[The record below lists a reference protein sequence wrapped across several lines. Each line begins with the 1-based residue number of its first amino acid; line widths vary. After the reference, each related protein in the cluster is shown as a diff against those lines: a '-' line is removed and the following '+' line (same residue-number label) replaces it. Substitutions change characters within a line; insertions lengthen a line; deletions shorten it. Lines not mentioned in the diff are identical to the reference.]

1 MGTLLKPPKN
11 PFHAVL
17 VLLLAAALALSLGI
31 NKPTGLTGKDEYL
44 LGLRVP
50 LEMMQRGTWWVPY
63 IDGEPRLK
71 KPPLIYW
78 LGRASFER
86 FGPSL
91 TAGRGIT
98 VAFALLLL
106 GCTIWLGKRL
116 GSGMETGLLAAAIL
130 LGCSGL
136 ASESR
141 RLMLDVPVA
150 ALSTAAFCF
159 YLRWIRPSSQTLLPA
174 GEGSPPF
181 PSPSGR
187 GTEGEGVLP
196 WLFVSAICL
205 SAALMTK
212 GPIAVVVFGA
222 GGLALLINKPE
233 LRKLMLGRLFSH
245 GFLIAVAGALP
256 VIWFLYVRNHFAVQL
271 ASAAH
276 DELEARQAM
285 GISVD
290 AIIGLTTLALPW
302 SFIAFHAL
310 WTRRREPETRFLGLW
325 LLLTLLPFF
334 FIRSFERYLIGSL
347 VPLALITAIGL
358 QGGAIPGWT
367 RRLGS
372 LVPALLA
379 LALSSLLWRFERGG
393 WVWLSIAL
401 VYFLWAWWRPT
412 LSIRHLLISA
422 ILLWTIGWGVA
433 FPKLDVN
440 AVPQQIVDLARGR
453 DVILFAGPQPALLP
467 ILVGKPL
474 RQTSQLTAADIHSS
488 SLLMVRIEDRAA
500 MQKQVEAL
508 HLHTRLVN
516 EYAALTSAG
525 SGIRFAK
532 EGATKADWKNAW
544 NSRSAN
550 PLASTVQIFVV
561 TQ

>member
-1 MGTLLKPPKN
+1 MSTLLSLPKN

-17 VLLLAAALALSLGI
+17 ILLLAAALALSLGI
-31 NKPTGLTGKDEYL
+31 NKPTSLSGKDEYL

-50 LEMMQRGTWWVPY
+50 LEMMQRNTWWVPY
-63 IDGEPRLK
+63 VDGEPRLK

-91 TAGRGIT
+91 AAGRGIT

-106 GCTIWLGKRL
+106 GCTVWLGKRL
-116 GSGMETGLLAAAIL
+116 GGGMQTGLLAAAIL
-130 LGCSGL
+130 LGCAGL

-150 ALSTAAFCF
+150 ALSTTAFCF
-159 YLRWIRPSSQTLLPA
+159 YLRWIGAMALPRPSIGPLL
-174 GEGSPPF
+174 S
-181 PSPSGR
+181 
-187 GTEGEGVLP
+187 L
-196 WLFVSAICL
+196 LFSAAFL

-212 GPIAVVVFGA
+212 GPIAMVVFGA
-222 GGLALLINKPE
+222 GGLALLINKPA

-245 GFLIAVAGALP
+245 GFLIAVAVALP
-256 VIWFLYVRNHFAVQL
+256 VIWFLYVRNHFAAQL

-285 GISVD
+285 GVSAD

-302 SFIAFHAL
+302 SLIAFHAL

-358 QGGAIPGWT
+358 QGGATPGWT

-379 LALSSLLWRFERGG
+379 LSLSLLLWRFGRDG
-393 WVWLSIAL
+393 WLWLGLAL

-412 LSIRHLLISA
+412 LSIKHLVISA
-422 ILLWTIGWGVA
+422 ILLWTIGWGIA

-440 AVPQQIVDLARGR
+440 AVPQQVVDLARGR

-508 HLHTRLVN
+508 HLHTRFVN

-532 EGATKADWKNAW
+532 EGATKEDWQAAW
-544 NSRSAN
+544 NSRSPN
-550 PLASTVQIFVV
+550 PLLSIVQIFVV
-561 TQ
+561 TP

>member
-1 MGTLLKPPKN
+1 MSTLLKLPKN

-17 VLLLAAALALSLGI
+17 ILLLAAALALSLGI

-50 LEMMQRGTWWVPY
+50 LEMMQRNTWWVPY

-71 KPPLIYW
+71 KPPLVYW

-91 TAGRGIT
+91 AAGRGIT

-106 GCTIWLGKRL
+106 GCTVWLGKRL
-116 GSGMETGLLAAAIL
+116 GGGMQTGLLAAAIL
-130 LGCSGL
+130 LGCAGL

-159 YLRWIRPSSQTLLPA
+159 YLHWIGAMARGTPERVLPRPSIGPLL
-174 GEGSPPF
+174 S
-181 PSPSGR
+181 
-187 GTEGEGVLP
+187 L
-196 WLFVSAICL
+196 LFSAAFL

-222 GGLALLINKPE
+222 GCLALLINKPE

-245 GFLIAVAGALP
+245 GFLIAVAVALP
-256 VIWFLYVRNHFAVQL
+256 LIWFLYVRNHFAAQL

-285 GISVD
+285 GVSAD

-302 SFIAFHAL
+302 SLIAFHAL

-358 QGGAIPGWT
+358 QSGTTPGWT

-379 LALSSLLWRFERGG
+379 LALSLLLWRFERGG

-440 AVPQQIVDLARGR
+440 AVPQQVVDLARGR

-508 HLHTRLVN
+508 HLHTRFVN
-516 EYAALTSAG
+516 EYSALTSAG

-532 EGATKADWKNAW
+532 EGATKTDWGNAW
-544 NSRSAN
+544 NSHSPN
-550 PLASTVQIFVV
+550 PLVSTVQIFVV

>member
-1 MGTLLKPPKN
+1 MSTLLKLPKN

-17 VLLLAAALALSLGI
+17 ILLLAAALALSLGI
-31 NKPTGLTGKDEYL
+31 NKPTSLSGKDEYL

-50 LEMMQRGTWWVPY
+50 LEMMQRNTWWVPY
-63 IDGEPRLK
+63 VDGEPRLK

-91 TAGRGIT
+91 AAGRGIT
-98 VAFALLLL
+98 VTFALLLL
-106 GCTIWLGKRL
+106 GGTVWLGKRL
-116 GSGMETGLLAAAIL
+116 GGGMQTGLLAAAIL
-130 LGCSGL
+130 LGCAGL

-150 ALSTAAFCF
+150 ALSTAAFCC
-159 YLRWIRPSSQTLLPA
+159 YLRWIGAMARGTPERVLPRPSSGPLL
-174 GEGSPPF
+174 S
-181 PSPSGR
+181 
-187 GTEGEGVLP
+187 L
-196 WLFVSAICL
+196 LFSAAFL

-212 GPIAVVVFGA
+212 GPIAVIVFGA
-222 GGLALLINKPE
+222 GWLALLINKPA
-233 LRKLMLGRLFSH
+233 LRKLMLSRLFSH
-245 GFLIAVAGALP
+245 GLLITMAIALP
-256 VIWFLYVRNHFAVQL
+256 LIWFLYVRNHFAAQL

-285 GISVD
+285 GISAD
-290 AIIGLTTLALPW
+290 ALIGLTTLALPW

-358 QGGAIPGWT
+358 QGGTTPGWT

-372 LVPALLA
+372 LLPALLA
-379 LALSSLLWRFERGG
+379 LALSLLLWRFERGG

-412 LSIRHLLISA
+412 LSIKHLLISA

-440 AVPQQIVDLARGR
+440 AVPQQVVDLARGR

-474 RQTSQLTAADIHSS
+474 RQTSQLSAADIHSS
-488 SLLMVRIEDRAA
+488 SLLMVRTEDRAA
-500 MQKQVEAL
+500 MQKQVAAL
-508 HLHTRLVN
+508 HLHTRFVN

-532 EGATKADWKNAW
+532 EGATKTDWENAW

-550 PLASTVQIFVV
+550 PLLSTVQIFVV
-561 TQ
+561 TP

>member
-1 MGTLLKPPKN
+1 MGALLKFPKN

-17 VLLLAAALALSLGI
+17 VLLLAAALVLSLGI

-50 LEMMQRGTWWVPY
+50 LEMMERNVWWVPY
-63 IDGEPRLK
+63 VDGEPRLK
-71 KPPLIYW
+71 KPPFIYW

-86 FGPSL
+86 FGASL
-91 TAGRGIT
+91 AAGRGIT

-106 GCTIWLGKRL
+106 GCTVWLGKRL
-116 GSGMETGLLAAAIL
+116 GGGLQTGLLAAAIL
-130 LGCSGL
+130 LGCGGL

-159 YLRWIRPSSQTLLPA
+159 YLRWIGAMALPRPSFGALLSLLFCA
-174 GEGSPPF
+174 G
-181 PSPSGR
+181 
-187 GTEGEGVLP
+187 
-196 WLFVSAICL
+196 CL

-212 GPIAVVVFGA
+212 GPIAMVVFGA

-233 LRKLMLGRLFSH
+233 LRKLKLGRLTTH
-245 GFLIAVAGALP
+245 AFLVALTVALP
-256 VIWFLYVRNHFAVQL
+256 VIWFRYVNNHFAAQL

-276 DELEARQAM
+276 DELEARQAT
-285 GISVD
+285 GISAD
-290 AIIGLTTLALPW
+290 AIIGLATLALPW
-302 SFIAFHAL
+302 SLIACHAL

-347 VPLALITAIGL
+347 APLALITAIGL
-358 QGGAIPGWT
+358 QRGGVPGWT

-379 LALSSLLWRFERGG
+379 LALSLLLWRFGHDG
-393 WVWLSIAL
+393 WGWLGITLA
-401 VYFLWAWWRPT
+401 YFIWAWWRSA
-412 LSIRHLLISA
+412 LSIRHLVISA
-422 ILLWTIGWGVA
+422 ILLWTIGWGIA
-433 FPKLDVN
+433 FPKLEIN
-440 AVPQQIVDLARGR
+440 AVPQQVVDLARGR
-453 DVILFAGPQPALLP
+453 DVVLFAGPQPAMLP

-474 RQTSQLTAADIHSS
+474 RQTSQLAAIDIHPS

-508 HLHTRLVN
+508 HLHTRFVN

-532 EGATKADWKNAW
+532 EGTTKAVWQTAW
-544 NSRSAN
+544 NSRSPN
-550 PLASTVQIFVV
+550 PLLSTVQIFVV